1 MLEEAGNTLFAR
13 LRSREVWSARRRLCK
28 YGRKSKENDFFT
40 REKFRK
46 KGEFGSKL
54 CLIELTMGHWKIEK
68 SNFPQ
73 GKAFV
78 ECETVIIEETMAA
91 RGECRSI
98 DVTFESADIWTLRRR
113 EPRLTALD
121 GWWRTIWW
129 NRIGVH
135 VHGTMLD
142 WSIFLHR
149 NSKPTVLALRSTE
162 INAFHELAEN
172 LRACKCPSPCKFTG
186 DGKIRLEI
194 THRLD
199 VLKTIR
205 FLKFRSFGWC
215 LGSL

>member
-1 MLEEAGNTLFAR
+1 MQIWSKIERKRFFYARKIQEERRVWIKALLNRIDDGTL
-13 LRSREVWSARRRLCK
+13 K
-28 YGRKSKENDFFT
+28 N
-40 REKFRK
+40 REK
-46 KGEFGSKL
+46 EFS
-54 CLIELTMGHWKIEK
+54 I
-68 SNFPQ
+68 

-113 EPRLTALD
+113 ELTALD

>member
-1 MLEEAGNTLFAR
+1 MQIWSKIERKRFFYARKIQEERRVWIKALLNRIDDGTL
-13 LRSREVWSARRRLCK
+13 K
-28 YGRKSKENDFFT
+28 N
-40 REKFRK
+40 REKKF
-46 KGEFGSKL
+46 S
-54 CLIELTMGHWKIEK
+54 T
-68 SNFPQ
+68 
-73 GKAFV
+73 GKTFV

-91 RGECRSI
+91 RGECWSI

>member
-1 MLEEAGNTLFAR
+1 MQIWSKIERKRFFYARKIQEERRVWIKALLNRIDDGTL
-13 LRSREVWSARRRLCK
+13 K
-28 YGRKSKENDFFT
+28 N
-40 REKFRK
+40 REKKF
-46 KGEFGSKL
+46 S
-54 CLIELTMGHWKIEK
+54 T
-68 SNFPQ
+68 
-73 GKAFV
+73 GKTFV

-186 DGKIRLEI
+186 WR
-194 THRLD
+194 
-199 VLKTIR
+199 
-205 FLKFRSFGWC
+205 
-215 LGSL
+215 